1 MIIISSAAWNN
12 RLCLTTHAK
21 IQVLLSDIIGGGI
34 TYGRWALQ
42 QTAEYV
48 QKCILNMVTERA
60 KTQFKY
66 QDTIFRVF

>member
-1 MIIISSAAWNN
+1 
-12 RLCLTTHAK
+12 
-21 IQVLLSDIIGGGI
+21 LLSDIIGGGI
-34 TYGRWALQ
+34 TCGRWALQ